1 MASNRLDM
9 PEKPRMMLR
18 QRLQAAVQS
27 VQWTYAAFW
36 KLCQEQGILVWGDGY
51 YNGSIKTR
59 KTITVRELS
68 PEELGMQ
75 RTEQLRELYETLSS
89 AEGNQ
94 AAVTQRPSV
103 ALSPEDLSDPEWFY
117 LVCMSCT
124 FETGAGLP
132 GQALAGGR
140 YVWLCGAN
148 ESTTKI
154 FSRALLAKSACIQTV
169 LCVPLDE
176 GVLELGS
183 TDLVS
188 EDPSLVR
195 IIKRCFMKVS
205 KPAGSEQSISGPPSW
220 EKGKLSHQE
229 LKNAVQV
236 ANKLPQESL
245 TSRRQVN
252 SADYENN
259 THITK
264 HHSQTRPLS
273 AFSTWSGRFQLS
285 NSRPHLFEKQ
295 QMLKRI
301 LFHVPRIHAN
311 DKGLTL
317 DINRKAEN
325 RLALDC
331 QGCTGLGKSNQQ
343 DDINAV
349 HVLAERKRR
358 EKLNE
363 RFLTLR
369 SLVPFVTKMDK
380 ASILGDAIEYLKQ
393 LQKCVQD
400 LESSNRRLETEIR
413 AYRTRFPTEN
423 ISKAV
428 LEPHKHNEKAGADIQ
443 ISLGEKEAIFTI
455 HCHWKNDLTSDIL
468 MALNN
473 LHLDVFAARVSTIN
487 GILSAELRAKVKGD
501 KHTSMPSLLEM
512 QTTLQRVTDPGNEDH
527 TGIHTSV

>member
-1 MASNRLDM
+1 
-9 PEKPRMMLR
+9 
-18 QRLQAAVQS
+18 
-27 VQWTYAAFW
+27 
-36 KLCQEQGILVWGDGY
+36 
-51 YNGSIKTR
+51 
-59 KTITVRELS
+59 
-68 PEELGMQ
+68 MQ

-428 LEPHKHNEKAGADIQ
+428 VRSSKEEAVQSQDRASKKMKNIGHSDTLPLNAIPNMLITSMTEKESPSAPSLHDSNVSLVQLEPHKHNEKAGADIQ